1 MAKLRTKYVCS
12 ECGYE
17 SSGWLGKCPSCLK
30 WNTLVEEV
38 YEEPAR
44 QEMKAADLPLP
55 SVMPLSEIEI
65 PETLRI
71 KTGSEELDRVL
82 GGGLVPASLILI
94 GGEPGIGKSTL
105 ILQVCAHVSRTGK
118 VLYVSGEESVS
129 QVKLRADR
137 LYAASPTVFM
147 VSETSFEK
155 IEKTIEKEKPDFAV
169 IDSIQTV
176 YSEMLSS
183 APGSVSQVREV
194 TARLL
199 RIAKK
204 NGITVFVV
212 GHVTKEG
219 AIAGPRVLE
228 HMVDTV
234 LYFEGERHQDF
245 RILRAVKN
253 RYGSTNEIGIFEMSS
268 SGLKDVA
275 NPSGL
280 MLEGRARDQAGSAVA
295 GLIEGTRPI
304 LVEVQA
310 LVCPTSFGMPRR
322 QATGMDYNRMTMLMA
337 VLEKKVG
344 MQLSSFDAYVNAA
357 GGFRLDEPA
366 ADLGVVAAIAS
377 SFRNRAIDPS
387 TVFIGEVGLTGEVR
401 AVNQVEKRISECL
414 RLGFRRVIIPEMSK
428 SIRPEIKKDAD
439 IVMVSTVDQ
448 ALSEALP

>member
-357 GGFRLDEPA
+357 GGFRLDEP
-366 ADLGVVAAIAS
+366 
-377 SFRNRAIDPS
+377 
-387 TVFIGEVGLTGEVR
+387 
-401 AVNQVEKRISECL
+401 
-414 RLGFRRVIIPEMSK
+414 
-428 SIRPEIKKDAD
+428 
-439 IVMVSTVDQ
+439 
-448 ALSEALP
+448 

>member
-1 MAKLRTKYVCS
+1 MAKLRSKYVCS

-17 SSGWLGKCPSCLK
+17 SSGWLGKCPSCMK
-30 WNTLVEEV
+30 WNTLLEEV
-38 YEEPAR
+38 YEEPSSQAL
-44 QEMKAADLPLP
+44 KTIDKSLPEI
-55 SVMPLSEIEI
+55 MPLSEIEI
-65 PETLRI
+65 PETSRI
-71 KTGSEELDRVL
+71 KTGSKELDRVL

-105 ILQVCAHVSRTGK
+105 ILQICAQIAKSSR
-118 VLYVSGEESVS
+118 VLYVSGEESVG
-129 QVKLRADR
+129 QIKLRADR
-137 LYAASPTVFM
+137 LNAVSQSVFM
-147 VSETSFEK
+147 ASETSFER
-155 IEKTIEKEKPDFAV
+155 IERLIEKEKPDFVV

-176 YSEMLSS
+176 YSELLSS
-183 APGSVSQVREV
+183 APGSVSQVRDV

-199 RIAKK
+199 RISKK

-253 RYGSTNEIGIFEMSS
+253 RFGSTNEIGIFEMSS

-280 MLEGRARDQAGSAVA
+280 MLEGRAKDQAGSAVV
-295 GLIEGTRPI
+295 GLMEGTRPM

-344 MQLSSFDAYVNAA
+344 MQLNAFDAYLNAA
-357 GGFRLDEPA
+357 GGFKLDEPA

-377 SFRNRAIDPS
+377 SFRNVAIDPS
-387 TVFIGEVGLTGEVR
+387 TVFFGEVGLTGEVR
-401 AVNQVEKRISECL
+401 AVNQMDKRITECL
-414 RLGFRRVIIPEMSK
+414 RLGFKKCIVPVLGKNTMS
-428 SIRPEIKKDAD
+428 EIEKGID
-439 IVMVSTVDQ
+439 IVMVSTVNQ
-448 ALSEALP
+448 ALLETLS

>member
-1 MAKLRTKYVCS
+1 M
-12 ECGYE
+12 
-17 SSGWLGKCPSCLK
+17 K
-30 WNTLVEEV
+30 WNTLLEEV
-38 YEEPAR
+38 YEEPSSQAL
-44 QEMKAADLPLP
+44 KTIDKSLPEI
-55 SVMPLSEIEI
+55 MPLSEIEI
-65 PETLRI
+65 PETSRI
-71 KTGSEELDRVL
+71 KTGSKELDRVL

-105 ILQVCAHVSRTGK
+105 ILQICAQIAKSSR
-118 VLYVSGEESVS
+118 VLYVSGEESVG
-129 QVKLRADR
+129 QIKLRADR
-137 LYAASPTVFM
+137 LNAVSQSVFM
-147 VSETSFEK
+147 ASETSFER
-155 IEKTIEKEKPDFAV
+155 IERLIEKEKPDFVV

-176 YSEMLSS
+176 YSELLSS
-183 APGSVSQVREV
+183 APGSVSQVRDV

-199 RIAKK
+199 RISKK

-253 RYGSTNEIGIFEMSS
+253 RFGSTNEIGIFEMSS

-280 MLEGRARDQAGSAVA
+280 MLEGRAKDQAGSAVV
-295 GLIEGTRPI
+295 GLMEGTRPM

-344 MQLSSFDAYVNAA
+344 MQLNAFDAYLNAA
-357 GGFRLDEPA
+357 GGFKLDEPA

-377 SFRNRAIDPS
+377 SFRNVAIDPS
-387 TVFIGEVGLTGEVR
+387 TVFFGEVGLTGEVR
-401 AVNQVEKRISECL
+401 AVNQMDKRITECL
-414 RLGFRRVIIPEMSK
+414 RLGFKKCIVPVLGKNTMS
-428 SIRPEIKKDAD
+428 EIEKGID
-439 IVMVSTVDQ
+439 IVMVSTVNQ
-448 ALSEALP
+448 ALLETLS

>member
-1 MAKLRTKYVCS
+1 MAKLRSKYVCS

-17 SSGWLGKCPSCLK
+17 SSGWLGKCPSCMK
-30 WNTLVEEV
+30 WNTLLEEV
-38 YEEPAR
+38 YEEPSSQAL
-44 QEMKAADLPLP
+44 KTIDKSLPEI
-55 SVMPLSEIEI
+55 MPLSEIEI
-65 PETLRI
+65 PETSRI
-71 KTGSEELDRVL
+71 KTGSKELDRVL

-105 ILQVCAHVSRTGK
+105 ILQICAQIAKSSR
-118 VLYVSGEESVS
+118 VLYVSGEESVG
-129 QVKLRADR
+129 QIKLRADR
-137 LYAASPTVFM
+137 LNAVSQSVFM
-147 VSETSFEK
+147 ASETSFER
-155 IEKTIEKEKPDFAV
+155 IERLIEKEKPDFVV

-176 YSEMLSS
+176 YSELLSS
-183 APGSVSQVREV
+183 APGSVSQVRDV
-194 TARLL
+194 TARFL
-199 RIAKK
+199 RISKK

-253 RYGSTNEIGIFEMSS
+253 RFGSTNEIGIFEMSS

-280 MLEGRARDQAGSAVA
+280 MLEGRAKDQAGSAVV
-295 GLIEGTRPI
+295 GLMEGTRPM

-344 MQLSSFDAYVNAA
+344 MQLNAFDAYLNAA
-357 GGFRLDEPA
+357 GGFKLDEPA

-377 SFRNRAIDPS
+377 SFRNVAIDPS
-387 TVFIGEVGLTGEVR
+387 TVFFGEVGLTGEVR
-401 AVNQVEKRISECL
+401 AVNQMDKRITECL
-414 RLGFRRVIIPEMSK
+414 RLGFKKCIVPVLGKNTMS
-428 SIRPEIKKDAD
+428 EIEKGID
-439 IVMVSTVDQ
+439 IVMVSTVNQ
-448 ALSEALP
+448 ALLETLS

>member
-1 MAKLRTKYVCS
+1 MAKLRSKYVCS

-30 WNTLVEEV
+30 WNTLLEEV
-38 YEEPAR
+38 YEEPSQQAL
-44 QEMKAADLPLP
+44 KAIDQSLPEI
-55 SVMPLSEIEI
+55 MPLSEIEI
-65 PETLRI
+65 PETSRI
-71 KTGSEELDRVL
+71 RIGSNELDRVL

-105 ILQVCAHVSRTGK
+105 ILQVCAQIAGTGK
-118 VLYVSGEESVS
+118 VLYVSGEESVG
-129 QVKLRADR
+129 QIKLRADR
-137 LYAASPTVFM
+137 LNAASRSIFM
-147 VSETSFEK
+147 VSETSYER
-155 IEKTIEKEKPDFAV
+155 IERIIEKEKPVFVV

-176 YSEMLSS
+176 YSELLTS
-183 APGSVSQVREV
+183 APGSVSQVRDV

-199 RIAKK
+199 RISKK

-253 RYGSTNEIGIFEMSS
+253 RFGSTNEIGIFEMGS
-268 SGLKDVA
+268 SGLKDVS
-275 NPSGL
+275 NPSGI
-280 MLEGRARDQAGSAVA
+280 MLEGRAKDQAGSAVV
-295 GLIEGTRPI
+295 GLMEGTRPI

-322 QATGMDYNRMTMLMA
+322 QATGMDYNRMTMLIA

-344 MQLSSFDAYVNAA
+344 MQLNAFDAYLNAA
-357 GGFRLDEPA
+357 GGFKLDEPA

-377 SFRNRAIDPS
+377 SFRNIAIDPS
-387 TVFIGEVGLTGEVR
+387 TVFFGEVGLTGEVR
-401 AVNQVEKRISECL
+401 AVSQMDKRITECL
-414 RLGFRRVIIPEMSK
+414 RLGF
-428 SIRPEIKKDAD
+428 KKCIVPVLGRNKGGIEKGID
-439 IVMVSTVDQ
+439 IVMVSTVEQ
-448 ALSEALP
+448 ALSEALS

>member
-1 MAKLRTKYVCS
+1 MAKLRSKYVCS

-38 YEEPAR
+38 YEEAAR
-44 QEMKAADLPLP
+44 QDLKAADPSLPEI
-55 SVMPLSEIEI
+55 MPLSEIEI

-71 KTGSEELDRVL
+71 KTGSDELDRVL

-105 ILQVCAHVSRTGK
+105 ILQVCAHIAKSGK
-118 VLYVSGEESVS
+118 VLYVSGEESIS
-129 QVKLRADR
+129 QIKLRADR
-137 LYAASPTVFM
+137 LEAVSPSVFM
-147 VSETSFEK
+147 VAETSFEK

-268 SGLKDVA
+268 SGLRDVS

-280 MLEGRARDQAGSAVA
+280 MLEGRAKGQAGSAVA

-304 LVEVQA
+304 LVEIQA
-310 LVCPTSFGMPRR
+310 LVSPTSFGMPRR

-344 MQLSSFDAYVNAA
+344 MQLSSFDAYLNAA

-377 SFRNRAIDPS
+377 SFRNKAIDPS

-401 AVNQVEKRISECL
+401 AVNQMEKRITECQ
-414 RLGFRRVIIPEMSK
+414 RLGFRKIIIPDTGK
-428 SIRPEIKKDAD
+428 SIRSEIKKDAD

-448 ALSEALP
+448 ALSETLS

>member
-1 MAKLRTKYVCS
+1 MAKLRSKYVCS

-17 SSGWLGKCPSCLK
+17 SSGWLGKCPSCMK
-30 WNTLVEEV
+30 WNTLLEEV
-38 YEEPAR
+38 YEEPSSQAL
-44 QEMKAADLPLP
+44 KTIDKSLPEI
-55 SVMPLSEIEI
+55 MPLSEIEI
-65 PETLRI
+65 PETSRI
-71 KTGSEELDRVL
+71 KTGSKELDRVL

-105 ILQVCAHVSRTGK
+105 ILQICAQIAKSSR
-118 VLYVSGEESVS
+118 VLYVSGEESVG
-129 QVKLRADR
+129 QIKLRADR
-137 LYAASPTVFM
+137 LNAVSQSVFM
-147 VSETSFEK
+147 ASETSFER
-155 IEKTIEKEKPDFAV
+155 IERLIEKEKPDFVV

-176 YSEMLSS
+176 YSELLSS
-183 APGSVSQVREV
+183 APGSVSQVRDV

-199 RIAKK
+199 RISKK

-253 RYGSTNEIGIFEMSS
+253 RFGSTNEIGIFEMSS

-280 MLEGRARDQAGSAVA
+280 MLEGRAKDQAGSAVV
-295 GLIEGTRPI
+295 GLMEGTRPM

-344 MQLSSFDAYVNAA
+344 MQLNAFDAYLNAA
-357 GGFRLDEPA
+357 GGFKLDEPA

-377 SFRNRAIDPS
+377 SFRNVAIDPS
-387 TVFIGEVGLTGEVR
+387 TVFLGEVGLTGEVR
-401 AVNQVEKRISECL
+401 AVNQMDKRITECL
-414 RLGFRRVIIPEMSK
+414 RLGFKKCIVPVLGKNTMS
-428 SIRPEIKKDAD
+428 EIEKGID
-439 IVMVSTVDQ
+439 IVMVSTVNQ
-448 ALSEALP
+448 ALLETLS

>member
-1 MAKLRTKYVCS
+1 MAKLRSKYVCS

-17 SSGWLGKCPSCLK
+17 SSGWLGKCPSCMK
-30 WNTLVEEV
+30 WNTLLEEV
-38 YEEPAR
+38 YEEPSSQAL
-44 QEMKAADLPLP
+44 KTIDKSLPEI
-55 SVMPLSEIEI
+55 MPLSEIEI
-65 PETLRI
+65 PETSRI
-71 KTGSEELDRVL
+71 KTGSKELDRVL

-105 ILQVCAHVSRTGK
+105 ILQICAQIAKSSR
-118 VLYVSGEESVS
+118 VLYVSGEESVG
-129 QVKLRADR
+129 QIKLRADR
-137 LYAASPTVFM
+137 LNAVSQSVFM
-147 VSETSFEK
+147 ASETSFER
-155 IEKTIEKEKPDFAV
+155 IERLIEKEKPDFVV

-176 YSEMLSS
+176 YSELLSS
-183 APGSVSQVREV
+183 APGSVSQVRDV

-199 RIAKK
+199 RISKK

-253 RYGSTNEIGIFEMSS
+253 RFGSTNEIGIFEMSS
-268 SGLKDVA
+268 SGLKDVT

-280 MLEGRARDQAGSAVA
+280 MLEGRAKDQAGSAVV
-295 GLIEGTRPI
+295 GLMEGTRPM

-344 MQLSSFDAYVNAA
+344 MQLNAFDAYLNAA
-357 GGFRLDEPA
+357 GGFKLDEPA

-377 SFRNRAIDPS
+377 SFRNVAIDPS
-387 TVFIGEVGLTGEVR
+387 TVFFGEVGLTGEVR
-401 AVNQVEKRISECL
+401 AVNQMDKRITECL
-414 RLGFRRVIIPEMSK
+414 RLGFKKCIVPVLGKNTMS
-428 SIRPEIKKDAD
+428 EIEKGID
-439 IVMVSTVDQ
+439 IVMVSTVNQ
-448 ALSEALP
+448 ALLETLS